1 MMIFVLRL
9 QIMARVAWWV
19 QSVNSM
25 PRIPPSRTMPCQDAS
40 LMIFSVCAC
49 AHRVGRL
56 VKMSG
61 QHSSCWLAW
70 GSTFPVMKAGLQ
82 KTLYNSGWYCAS
94 RFETESKA
102 WKEIK
107 ASPEELKYF
116 CREMIE
122 VGIMWRGKN
131 YKVIVKLIERNKDTC
146 SPTLYWLL
154 DLIEGYYC
162 CSATTDSTFAHPMS
176 LYPFSGVLFC

>member
-102 WKEIK
+102 WKEI
-107 ASPEELKYF
+107 
-116 CREMIE
+116 
-122 VGIMWRGKN
+122 
-131 YKVIVKLIERNKDTC
+131 VKLIERNKDTC